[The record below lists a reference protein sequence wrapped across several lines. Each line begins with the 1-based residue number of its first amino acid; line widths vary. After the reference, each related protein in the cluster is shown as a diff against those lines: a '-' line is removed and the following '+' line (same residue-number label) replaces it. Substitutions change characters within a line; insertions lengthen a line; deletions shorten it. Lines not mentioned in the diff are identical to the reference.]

1 MSRGHISTKFY
12 DTYRKYCAYSDIHDR
27 TSRIIPL
34 MHSADMLMDENKFLK
49 SEIKRLRD
57 ELKKYTTD
65 GDVNQQM
72 NDYMNPTPAVAYV
85 NERIYVM
92 LMELSG
98 IEKSKGEDSG
108 ADVYRKAALAVRMHK
123 KPITLLSV
131 EEKVDELLN
140 AADPYAGF
148 VNLSVD

>member
-1 MSRGHISTKFY
+1 
-12 DTYRKYCAYSDIHDR
+12 
-27 TSRIIPL
+27 